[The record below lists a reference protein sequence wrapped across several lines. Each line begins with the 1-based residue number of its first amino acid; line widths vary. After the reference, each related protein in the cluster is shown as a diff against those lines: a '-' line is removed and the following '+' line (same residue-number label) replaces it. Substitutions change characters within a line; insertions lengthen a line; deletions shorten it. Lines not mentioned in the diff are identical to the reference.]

1 MRRVCLVFSL
11 IISTCSLAKP
21 FNVVT
26 GIDRPPYSIQNA
38 RVGFEIELLNAVLE
52 KLVEDHEFVIAPY
65 GRSIKILDVKNI
77 DAMTTASISIYHDSG
92 KLSLPYIQYQNV
104 AVTLKSADLKLES
117 INDLGRFSIAT
128 FLNAKTILGD
138 TFNQAVSKSSQYTEL
153 SDQSL
158 QLHMLRKNKVQ
169 VLVMDINIFNY
180 FNKFHELE
188 VDIHRVFPLTAYGL
202 LVKEN
207 AFKNRF
213 DHALQQYLNSDA
225 YLTLANKWSIDPNL
239 LIKQ

>member
-1 MRRVCLVFSL
+1 MMRRACLVFSL
-11 IISTCSLAKP
+11 VISTCSLAKP

-38 RVGFEIELLNAVLE
+38 RLGFEIELLNAVLD
-52 KLVEDHEFVIAPY
+52 KLIEDHEFVIAPY

-158 QLHMLRKNKVQ
+158 QLHMLRKNKV
-169 VLVMDINIFNY
+169 
-180 FNKFHELE
+180 
-188 VDIHRVFPLTAYGL
+188 
-202 LVKEN
+202 
-207 AFKNRF
+207 
-213 DHALQQYLNSDA
+213 
-225 YLTLANKWSIDPNL
+225 
-239 LIKQ
+239 

>member
-1 MRRVCLVFSL
+1 MKHLWLVFIL
-11 IISTCSLAKP
+11 LVSTCLLAKP

-52 KLVEDHEFVIAPY
+52 KVVDHHEFVIAPY

-77 DAMTTASISIYHDSG
+77 DAMTTAGISVYHDSG

-104 AVTLKSADLKLES
+104 AVTLKNANLKFES
-117 INDLGRFSIAT
+117 INDLEHFSVAA

-138 TFNQAVSKSSQYTEL
+138 TFNQAVLKSSQYTEL
-153 SDQSL
+153 SDQSQ

-188 VDIHRVFPLTAYGL
+188 VDIHRIFPLTAYGL
-202 LVKEN
+202 LIKEN
-207 AFKNRF
+207 AFKIRF
-213 DHALQQYLNSDA
+213 DYALQQYLNSDA
-225 YLTLANKWSIDPNL
+225 YLSLANKWSIDPNL
-239 LIKQ
+239 LIRQ

>member
-1 MRRVCLVFSL
+1 MRRVCLVFLL

-26 GIDRPPYSIQNA
+26 GIDRPPYSLQGA
-38 RVGFEIELLNAVLE
+38 KTGFEIELLSAVLD
-52 KLVEDHEFVIAPY
+52 KVVNKHEFVIAPY
-65 GRSIKILDVKNI
+65 GRSIKILDVRNI
-77 DAMTTASISIYHDSG
+77 DAMTTASVALYRESG
-92 KLSLPYIQYQNV
+92 KLSMPYIQYQNV
-104 AVTLKSADLKLES
+104 AVTLKSTDLKLGS
-117 INDLGRFSIAT
+117 INDLERFSIAT

-188 VDIHRVFPLTAYGL
+188 VDIHRIFPLTAYGL
-202 LVKEN
+202 LIKEN
-207 AFKNRF
+207 AFKTRF

-225 YLTLANKWSIDPNL
+225 YLSLANKWSIDPNL